1 MRRSKFTAVLLLS
14 VILFGIAQPA
24 FAIDRNEVSRA
35 FDEASIAGDLATS
48 DPFDPL
54 KAVFVIVGV
63 GGNIVKQLVVGSEA
77 EQRAEE
83 AKKRK
88 EEEERKKQESSWWW
102 PF

>member
-24 FAIDRNEVSRA
+24 FAIDWDEVTQPFTDLSENA
-35 FDEASIAGDLATS
+35 DVYSYDPSLLAMGYGIALLVSGAN
-48 DPFDPL
+48 
-54 KAVFVIVGV
+54 V
-63 GGNIVKQLVVGSEA
+63 VKQLVVGSEA
-77 EQRAEE
+77 ERAEQR
-83 AKKRK
+83 RK